1 MKKPEMSIEPN
12 FKRGIWSR
20 ASQIKEAISADKP
33 IFKGR
38 IYGVKAAFTPAF
50 ISNLEAA
57 AKVSKENEQSTIKTK
72 AVKALI
78 AGKYFLITN
87 IIK

>member
-1 MKKPEMSIEPN
+1 MKKPEMTIEPN
-12 FKRGIWSR
+12 LKRGTWSR

-33 IFKGR
+33 IFNGR
-38 IYGVKAAFTPAF
+38 IYGVKAAFKPAF

-57 AKVSKENEQSTIKTK
+57 AKVSAENEQKVIKSK
-72 AVKALI
+72 VVKGLI
-78 AGKYFLITN
+78 AEKYFLITD

>member
-1 MKKPEMSIEPN
+1 MKKPEMTIEPN
-12 FKRGIWSR
+12 LKRGIWSR

-33 IFKGR
+33 IFNGR
-38 IYGVKAAFTPAF
+38 IYGAIAALTPSF

-57 AKVSKENEQSTIKTK
+57 AKVSAENEQKVIKSK
-72 AVKALI
+72 AVKGLI
-78 AGKYFLITN
+78 AEKYFLITD

>member
-1 MKKPEMSIEPN
+1 MTIEPN

-33 IFKGR
+33 ILKGR
-38 IYGVKAAFTPAF
+38 IYGAIAAFTPAS

-57 AKVSKENEQSTIKTK
+57 AKVSAENEQRAIKSK
-72 AVKALI
+72 AVKGLI
-78 AGKYFLITN
+78 AEKYFLITD

>member
-1 MKKPEMSIEPN
+1 MTIEPN

-33 IFKGR
+33 ILKGR
-38 IYGVKAAFTPAF
+38 IYGAIAALTPSF

-57 AKVSKENEQSTIKTK
+57 AKVSAENEQSTIKTK
-72 AVKALI
+72 AVRALI